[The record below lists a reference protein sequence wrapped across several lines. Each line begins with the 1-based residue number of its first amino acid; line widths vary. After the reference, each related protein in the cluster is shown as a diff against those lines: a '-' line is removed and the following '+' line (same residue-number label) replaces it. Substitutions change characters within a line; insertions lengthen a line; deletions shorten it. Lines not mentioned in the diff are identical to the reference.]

1 MTETFTYNLDN
12 VTNIERVRWHL
23 SDTKQPSMV
32 WDEEITFAISEAGTW
47 QKAVIFIID
56 RKLMEMG
63 MEPDFKAD
71 WLSVDAADAYKRLTA
86 LRAKKLNEFGLTS
99 DSVFGINLTTTS
111 TNHYRADSQQTS
123 EPDYTDGR

>member
-1 MTETFTYNLDN
+1 MTFTYDLTAATDR
-12 VTNIERVRWHL
+12 ERVRWHL
-23 SDTKQPSMV
+23 SDTKEPAMV
-32 WDEEITFAISEAGTW
+32 SDEEITFATSEAGTW

-86 LRAKKLNEFGLTS
+86 LRGKKLNEFGLES

-111 TNHYRADSQQTS
+111 THHYRADSQQTS